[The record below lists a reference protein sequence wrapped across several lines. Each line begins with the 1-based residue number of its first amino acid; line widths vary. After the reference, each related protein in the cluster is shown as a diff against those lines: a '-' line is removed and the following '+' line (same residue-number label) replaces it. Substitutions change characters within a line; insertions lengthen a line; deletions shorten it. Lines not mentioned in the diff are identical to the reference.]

1 MDCVKWM
8 VEITGKICVF
18 KRTIVVEM
26 DAGIYSWKFCYGCTL
41 KEVGRILIIV
51 QQWLKQIV

>member
-1 MDCVKWM
+1 M
-8 VEITGKICVF
+8 
-18 KRTIVVEM
+18 IVVEM
-26 DAGIYSWKFCYGCTL
+26 DAGIYSWGFCYGCIL